1 MTLADINRQIKDW
14 DAVIVAYQR
23 ALQLVPTYVPALV
36 NLADVYRLQQADD
49 KAELLL
55 LKAIAVTAENARQ
68 AINDPGDIYTFALQQ
83 QASVEY
89 ALGLLYART
98 KTYSKALESLNN
110 AVTLSPEN
118 SDYFY
123 ASLLMLD
130 ALNQRDKALNILKRL
145 SLTPNNEQLTALL
158 RQWQP

>member
-68 AINDPGDIYTFALQQ
+68 AINDPGDVYTFALQ

-130 ALNQRDKALNILKRL
+130 ALNQRDKALNILKRS

>member
-68 AINDPGDIYTFALQQ
+68 AINDPGDVYTFALQ

-98 KTYSKALESLNN
+98 KTYSKALE
-110 AVTLSPEN
+110 
-118 SDYFY
+118 
-123 ASLLMLD
+123 
-130 ALNQRDKALNILKRL
+130 
-145 SLTPNNEQLTALL
+145 
-158 RQWQP
+158 

>member
-14 DAVIVAYQR
+14 DALIVAYQR

-68 AINDPGDIYTFALQQ
+68 AINDPGDVYTFALQ